1 MTDNLTDQGL
11 AQLMA
16 SLGYPVPQSINQ
28 GRHLMARKSQMA
40 DSADASSA
48 WVGSSWNGRCYS

>member
-28 GRHLMARKSQMA
+28 GRTSHGPKKS
-40 DSADASSA
+40 
-48 WVGSSWNGRCYS
+48 NGGFCRREFSLGRE